1 MAMWEAT
8 REHETSFTEEL
19 GRDLLVL
26 AAGMGVAAALGA
38 VAVWVVEPVGLLTG
52 WNRDAALWSLL
63 PALVLLVAHWQVAK
77 AWTGGSRVPGF
88 DSRAAI
94 LAAFMLAPAVVLLS
108 GALVAALVGV
118 VGGPTHTN
126 LVADDLTTSAHLLRV
141 GVGGAVGI
149 LASAA
154 ARALATRR

>member
-1 MAMWEAT
+1 M
-8 REHETSFTEEL
+8 
-19 GRDLLVL
+19 
-26 AAGMGVAAALGA
+26 
-38 VAVWVVEPVGLLTG
+38 EPVGLLTG
-52 WNRDAALWSLL
+52 WNRSAALWSLL

-94 LAAFMLAPAVVLLS
+94 LAALMLAPAVVLLS
-108 GALVAALVGV
+108 GALVGV

-126 LVADDLTTSAHLLRV
+126 LVADDLTTSAHVLRV

-154 ARALATRR
+154 ARALVTRR